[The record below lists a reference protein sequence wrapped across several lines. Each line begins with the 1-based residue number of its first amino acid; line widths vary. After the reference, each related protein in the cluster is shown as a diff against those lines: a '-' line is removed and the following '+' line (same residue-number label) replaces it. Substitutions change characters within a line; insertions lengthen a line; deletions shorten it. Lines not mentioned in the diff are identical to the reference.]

1 MTDRP
6 QLRFFLDECVP
17 DSVGRVLSDSGHFVI
32 LLREAG
38 ATGSPDPLV
47 CALAEANDAILVSL
61 DGDMKQ
67 IARDAGVSK
76 GRFAQLSLL
85 KLSCEA
91 VHAASRVAEAMT
103 LVEHEW
109 MVPRQAGERRLFVEI
124 RKSVIR
130 TFR

>member
-17 DSVGRVLSDSGHFVI
+17 DSVGRVFSDSGHVVI
-32 LLREAG
+32 FLREAG

-67 IARDAGVSK
+67 IARNEGVSK
-76 GRFAQLSLL
+76 GRFAHLSLL

-91 VHAASRVAEAMT
+91 IHAAIRAAEALT

-109 MVPRQAGERRLFVEI
+109 MVPRQAGERRLFMEI
-124 RKSVIR
+124 GKKVMR

>member
-1 MTDRP
+1 MNDRA

-17 DSVGRVLSDSGHFVI
+17 DSVGRVLADSGHVVI

-47 CALAEANDAILVSL
+47 CALAEANEAILVSL

-67 IARDAGVSK
+67 IARKAGVSK
-76 GRFAQLSLL
+76 GRFSRLSLL

-91 VHAASRVAEAMT
+91 VDAASRVALALT

-109 MVPRQAGERRLFVEI
+109 TASDPQSDRRLFVEI
-124 RKSVIR
+124 GKNVIR
-130 TFR
+130 TYR